1 MTLEQGQVLFSIVK
15 TWDNCFSLE
24 TIIKAL
30 TRKLQMQNN
39 ETIWGCPSVLIC
51 EEPTTRMG
59 AFLKPCQMREKSS
72 VSPNLIGEK
81 SHDFAAGGFW
91 LLARRLESTVIHSH
105 YKPQTE
111 QSQAMHGMG
120 GAMHTHT
127 RVATRVHFRKWSHIG
142 GNANH

>member
-1 MTLEQGQVLFSIVK
+1 MKRSGVV
-15 TWDNCFSLE
+15 
-24 TIIKAL
+24 
-30 TRKLQMQNN
+30 
-39 ETIWGCPSVLIC
+39 CPSVLIC
-51 EEPTTRMG
+51 EEPTTRIG
-59 AFLKPCQMREKSS
+59 AFLKSCQMREKSS

-127 RVATRVHFRKWSHIG
+127 RVATRVHFRKWSQIG
-142 GNANH
+142 GNAIHQNGNAVDSRLNSYVSPPPPCARDCFCSVRNRE